1 MPSGS
6 TSPKADRIAVSERIE
21 HLRAE
26 VQRLVLQGIEAP
38 EFEFTRSCNLGSA
51 DKQSQTDFAKT
62 VQGICNALPAIER
75 VYVIGGDQKEKKFLS
90 LQNERDF
97 DPANIRQ
104 ILEKY
109 LEPIPIF
116 EAYVLTA
123 DDGTKFASVVLS
135 SEQSRPI
142 VTRLDVQ
149 ATDGVRELLRKG
161 DIWIKKNT
169 RLERACRA
177 DLEMMT
183 RTQIEV
189 ESERRAEKRLGDMR
203 SGIEASVRLQ
213 AFPERRIPSDD
224 LVFGPDAEYKA
235 YIE

>member
-51 DKQSQTDFAKT
+51 DKQSQTNFAKT

-213 AFPERRIPSDD
+213 
-224 LVFGPDAEYKA
+224 
-235 YIE
+235 